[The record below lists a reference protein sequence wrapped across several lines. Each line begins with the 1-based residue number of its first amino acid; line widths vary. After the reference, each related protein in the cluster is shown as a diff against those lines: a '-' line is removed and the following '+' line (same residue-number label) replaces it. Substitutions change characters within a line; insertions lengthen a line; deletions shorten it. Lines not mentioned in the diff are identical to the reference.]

1 MKRDCPDFYR
11 NEEQNPSL
19 SAFEVKRFNLT
30 LLKKLTVITN
40 KYGYVHWLITV
51 FSYGEGGGEVAS
63 GEGGGDLI
71 VNVSYG
77 STLLREI
84 LIVASVI
91 SMHQPP
97 VSHVLHPMVDLL

>member
-1 MKRDCPDFYR
+1 MEK
-11 NEEQNPSL
+11 E
-19 SAFEVKRFNLT
+19 
-30 LLKKLTVITN
+30 
-40 KYGYVHWLITV
+40 
-51 FSYGEGGGEVAS
+51 GGEVAL

-97 VSHVLHPMVDLL
+97 VSHVLHSMVNLLKLLLFPFDRNVQILMRFCQNSNP

>member
-1 MKRDCPDFYR
+1 M
-11 NEEQNPSL
+11 
-19 SAFEVKRFNLT
+19 
-30 LLKKLTVITN
+30 ITN
-40 KYGYVHWLITV
+40 SIFIWRRR
-51 FSYGEGGGEVAS
+51 GGGVAL

-71 VNVSYG
+71 VNVSYD

-97 VSHVLHPMVDLL
+97 VSHVLHSMVDLLSVIVTFSFCQERPNFNEILSELKSMSGDGRYNSINN